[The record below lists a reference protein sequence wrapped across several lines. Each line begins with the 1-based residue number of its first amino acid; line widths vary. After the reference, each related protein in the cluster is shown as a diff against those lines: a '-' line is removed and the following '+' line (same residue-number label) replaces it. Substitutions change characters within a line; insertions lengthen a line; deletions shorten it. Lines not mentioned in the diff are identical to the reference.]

1 MMKVKVMRE
10 IVTRKLY
17 YDIVDFDIEKDDV
30 LTLDE
35 DLSVRNVEYDED
47 QTWFLNP
54 DTDKPMDLHALQDSF
69 NKIVRGQL

>member
-1 MMKVKVMRE
+1 MKVKVMRE

-17 YDIVDFDIEKDDV
+17 YDIVDFDIEKDDI

-35 DLSVRNVEYDED
+35 ELTERNVEYDDD
-47 QTWFLNP
+47 QTWFINP
-54 DTDKPMDLHALQDSF
+54 ETDKPMDLVSLQDNY

>member
-1 MMKVKVMRE
+1 MKVKVMRE
-10 IVTRKLY
+10 IVTRKIY
-17 YDIVDFDIEKDDV
+17 YDIIDFNIEKDDV

-35 DLSVRNVEYDED
+35 DLTERNVEYDED

-54 DTDKPMDLHALQDSF
+54 DTDKPMDLHALQDNY

>member
-1 MMKVKVMRE
+1 MKVKVMRE
-10 IVTRKLY
+10 ITTTTLY
-17 YDIVDFDIEKDDV
+17 YDIVDFDIEKDDI

-35 DLSVRNVEYDED
+35 DLSERNVEYDED

-54 DTDKPMDLHALQDSF
+54 DTDKPMDLHSLQDSF

>member
-1 MMKVKVMRE
+1 MKVKVMRE

-17 YDIVDFDIEKDDV
+17 YDIIDFNIEKDDV

-35 DLSVRNVEYDED
+35 DLTERNVEYDED
-47 QTWFLNP
+47 LTWFINP
-54 DTDKPMDLHALQDSF
+54 DTDKPMDLHALQDSY

>member
-1 MMKVKVMRE
+1 MKVKVMRQ
-10 IVTRKLY
+10 ITTTTLY
-17 YDIVDFDIEKDDV
+17 YDIVDFNIEKDDI

-35 DLSVRNVEYDED
+35 DLSERNVEYDAD

-54 DTDKPMDLHALQDSF
+54 DTDKPMDLVALQDSY

>member
-1 MMKVKVMRE
+1 MRE

-17 YDIVDFDIEKDDV
+17 YDIIDFNIEKDDV

-35 DLSVRNVEYDED
+35 DLTERNVEYDED
-47 QTWFLNP
+47 LTWFINP
-54 DTDKPMDLHALQDSF
+54 DTDKPMDLHALQDSY

>member
-1 MMKVKVMRE
+1 MKVKVMRE
-10 IVTRKLY
+10 IVTRTIY
-17 YDIVDFDIEKDDV
+17 EDIVDFNLETDDV

-35 DLSVRNVEYDED
+35 DLTERKVEYDED

-54 DTDKPMDLHALQDSF
+54 ETDKPMDLVSLQDNF

>member
-1 MMKVKVMRE
+1 MKVKVMRE

-17 YDIVDFDIEKDDV
+17 YDIVDFAIEKDDV

>member
-1 MMKVKVMRE
+1 MKVKVMRE

>member
-1 MMKVKVMRE
+1 MKVKVMRE

-17 YDIVDFDIEKDDV
+17 YDIVDFDIEKDDI

-35 DLSVRNVEYDED
+35 DLSERDVEYDED

-54 DTDKPMDLHALQDSF
+54 DTDKPMDLHALQDSY

>member
-1 MMKVKVMRE
+1 MRE

>member
-1 MMKVKVMRE
+1 MKVKVMRE

-17 YDIVDFDIEKDDV
+17 YDIVDFNIEKDDV

-35 DLSVRNVEYDED
+35 DLSERNVEYDDD

-54 DTDKPMDLHALQDSF
+54 DTDKPMDLVALQDSF
-69 NKIVRGQL
+69 NKIVKGEL

>member
-1 MMKVKVMRE
+1 MKVKVMRE

-17 YDIVDFDIEKDDV
+17 YDIVDFNIETDDI

-35 DLSVRNVEYDED
+35 DLTERNVEYDED

-54 DTDKPMDLHALQDSF
+54 DTDKSMDLVSLKDNY
-69 NKIVRGQL
+69 NKIVKGQL

>member
-1 MMKVKVMRE
+1 MKVKVMRE

-17 YDIVDFDIEKDDV
+17 YDIVDFNIEKDDI

-35 DLSVRNVEYDED
+35 DLTERNVEYDED

-54 DTDKPMDLHALQDSF
+54 DTDKSMDLVSLQDNY
-69 NKIVRGQL
+69 NKIVKGQL

>member
-1 MMKVKVMRE
+1 MKVKVMRE

-17 YDIVDFDIEKDDV
+17 YDIVDFNIETDDI

-35 DLSVRNVEYDED
+35 DLTERNVEYDED

-54 DTDKPMDLHALQDSF
+54 DTDKPMDLHALQDSY
-69 NKIVRGQL
+69 NKIVRGHL